1 MLGSSFW
8 NRSKMT
14 ASMLGPRPAA
24 RICEQPGWLC
34 LQAAWAEALPE
45 ILPGLLALLS
55 VFTGAV
61 CVCILRTRPRVK
73 KARGM
78 VETPEAAFLPAP
90 VPRDPS
96 SPMPR
101 QARARSDKRA
111 SAGFSRSHPSFPT
124 GTRSGAVNPSSRRA
138 TDTPQTCADVDA
150 RRVSSDSSSSPY
162 SSAMESSEST
172 ELLLAH
178 KDSEMAE
185 VQNKLDH
192 QTSECDECVAKCKEQ
207 EEILPKVSKLKADSS
222 SRSPPLRPRRASL
235 SRSYSASSG
244 LAAATGSPMRKFDG
258 LSSGARFYNNVVQ
271 QMYSGDQRKRN
282 AKTIESDPATAGAP
296 SPRATECAL
305 ASPVS
310 LAPRESK
317 TSQSKPATA
326 EAASASSVTS
336 STEVGPL
343 STRKPGSSVGPS
355 REGAVRPFQPPPP
368 QASSLFS
375 AITRDLMSTIDTEG
389 TFRVYRARHVVDT
402 I

>member
-1 MLGSSFW
+1 
-8 NRSKMT
+8 
-14 ASMLGPRPAA
+14 MLGPRPAA
-24 RICEQPGWLC
+24 RICEQPGWAC

-45 ILPGLLALLS
+45 ILPGLLALLP

-73 KARGM
+73 KARSM
-78 VETPEAAFLPAP
+78 VETPEAASLPAP
-90 VPRDPS
+90 VPRNPS
-96 SPMPR
+96 SPLPR

-111 SAGFSRSHPSFPT
+111 AAGFSSPNASFPT
-124 GTRSGAVNPSSRRA
+124 GMRSGAVNPFKASSRRA
-138 TDTPQTCADVDA
+138 TDTPQTGADVEA
-150 RRVSSDSSSSPY
+150 RRVSSDSSSSSY

-185 VQNKLDH
+185 VQNKLDR
-192 QTSECDECVAKCKEQ
+192 QKSEYDECVAKCKEK
-207 EEILPKVSKLKADSS
+207 EEILPKVSKLKAHSS
-222 SRSPPLRPRRASL
+222 SRSSSL
-235 SRSYSASSG
+235 PKRSSFSRSYSASSG

-282 AKTIESDPATAGAP
+282 AKTSESDPATAGAP
-296 SPRATECAL
+296 SPRATECA
-305 ASPVS
+305 PVS
-310 LAPRESK
+310 PAALAPRESK
-317 TSQSKPATA
+317 TSQLKPATA
-326 EAASASSVTS
+326 EMASASSVTS

-343 STRKPGSSVGPS
+343 STSKSGSSVGPS
-355 REGAVRPFQPPPP
+355 REGAVRPFQPPPL
-368 QASSLFS
+368 QANSLFS
-375 AITRDLMSTIDTEG
+375 AITRELMSTIETEG